1 MTRHGRKQREAR
13 LLRSRGSAGASLS
26 RELPAPGEYQSCTV
40 YTVQEVIHAPKHD
53 RRERTMAD
61 KTVDARG
68 LSCPEPVLLTKE
80 AIESIENGTIEV
92 MVDTVTS
99 RENIT
104 RMAETL
110 SCVVE
115 ATESDEGG
123 FVLNIKKG

>member
-1 MTRHGRKQREAR
+1 
-13 LLRSRGSAGASLS
+13 
-26 RELPAPGEYQSCTV
+26 
-40 YTVQEVIHAPKHD
+40 
-53 RRERTMAD
+53 MAD

-80 AIESIENGTIEV
+80 AIESIDNGTIKV
-92 MVDTVTS
+92 TVDTVTS

-115 ATESDEGG
+115 ATESDGGG

>member
-1 MTRHGRKQREAR
+1 
-13 LLRSRGSAGASLS
+13 
-26 RELPAPGEYQSCTV
+26 
-40 YTVQEVIHAPKHD
+40 
-53 RRERTMAD
+53 MAD

-80 AIESIENGTIEV
+80 AIESIDNGTIEV

-99 RENIT
+99 CENIT

-110 SCVVE
+110 SCTVQ

>member
-1 MTRHGRKQREAR
+1 
-13 LLRSRGSAGASLS
+13 
-26 RELPAPGEYQSCTV
+26 
-40 YTVQEVIHAPKHD
+40 
-53 RRERTMAD
+53 MAD

-68 LSCPEPVLLTKE
+68 LSCPEPVLLSRK

>member
-1 MTRHGRKQREAR
+1 
-13 LLRSRGSAGASLS
+13 
-26 RELPAPGEYQSCTV
+26 
-40 YTVQEVIHAPKHD
+40 
-53 RRERTMAD
+53 MAD

-68 LSCPEPVLLTKE
+68 LSCPEPVLLTKQ
-80 AIESIENGTIEV
+80 AIESIDNGTIEV

-110 SCVVE
+110 SCAVQ
-115 ATESDEGG
+115 ATESGDGG